1 MDVLCQGQKSVVL
14 PKLMLNQSMFV
25 RLFQSGAGRI
35 RIAFYFP
42 CDPEDP
48 VTFVESAE
56 SHFDPKHLVSAFGE
70 TTCVGE
76 KFLGEIAGN
85 LCPK

>member
-1 MDVLCQGQKSVVL
+1 MNVLCQGQKSVVL
-14 PKLMLNQSMFV
+14 PKLMFNQPMFV
-25 RLFQSGAGRI
+25 RLFQSGDRI

-42 CDPEDP
+42 CDPKDL
-48 VTFVESAE
+48 VTFLESVE
-56 SHFDPKHLVSAFGE
+56 SHFDPKRLVSAFEEAARIDG
-70 TTCVGE
+70 